1 MKPDIT
7 RPSVLRELLGRH
19 GFTLKKQ
26 LGQNFLIDSH
36 ALDSIVDAADIHADT
51 SVIEIGPGAGVLT
64 TRLAERAARV
74 LAVEKDDSLRPV
86 LEEVLSGTD
95 NVTLLFADA
104 LEVSLEDWVG
114 QHWGEVKRLV
124 VAANLPYYIT
134 TPLLFHILESNL
146 PVSDMVILVQKEVA
160 DRLLAKPGGKD
171 YGVLT
176 VMAQWRAEVQRV
188 VNVSA
193 NCFLPPPTVESSVVR
208 LAVRSQPPYPLQ
220 REAALR
226 KVVRAAFG
234 MRRKT
239 LDNALAGGL
248 SLSKSAVTH
257 LLACA
262 QIDGKRRGETLD
274 LQEFARLANAFV
286 ENGVQ

>member
-64 TRLAERAARV
+64 ARLAERAERV
-74 LAVEKDDSLRPV
+74 LAVEKDESLRPV